1 MNPLPSSFLGA
12 VARAYADTGCDLSDY
27 CFIFPNKRAGTF
39 FLKNLSEQ
47 IGGRTVLAPEM
58 MTVGEFVTDV
68 AGRIP
73 APRIDLVFR
82 LYSIYCGIVPDAV
95 WDSEGHEG
103 EGRLDFDRFAPWAEV
118 AIADF
123 NEVEQYGVNAGDLF
137 INVRDYQGISA
148 NYLSDEQLEIMRRY
162 FGYAPSARDVA
173 KFWQTTGVGS
183 DNLDE
188 SVIRRRFVRLWEILP
203 ELFGKLLASLESE
216 GLCLQG
222 SAYRLA
228 WEAVREGGELPA
240 CRRRVVAVGFDSL
253 STTESLIFSELGS
266 RMCPDGRAYME
277 FFWDAAGP
285 VLADPKTGPGAEM
298 ARNRR
303 NFPEPAWAEPYLRA
317 AGRDTLPATIITEGS
332 PSNVAQAK
340 LAGAR
345 VRELLHE
352 EGAENISDARTAI
365 VLPDDSLLLP
375 LLYSIPDE
383 VAGINLT
390 MGYSMRYTA
399 VASFIHHLRMLHSR
413 MRTSRG
419 ETGYYFAEFKEFLGH
434 PLVHMLVG
442 SRETAEINADIDR
455 HRYYVITPG
464 MVRNYSGRLSEILSM
479 PRDKGASDIIGY
491 IDSVMV
497 TLDATLALDEEPREL
512 KAGMERSQIYLYRT
526 ALMQLQA
533 CVEKYKV
540 EMSFRTVFRMADH
553 LLSGEKIT
561 FRGEPLAGLQV
572 LGLLET
578 RCIDFDHVILLSA
591 NDPILPAKAR
601 KRSFIPDALRV
612 GYGLPLQSRSEDLYA
627 YYFWRLLSRAD
638 DVTLIYDARVGEGI
652 RSGGK
657 SRYLLQLDMLYAGH
671 IADGG
676 KVEHRNY
683 SFPLREAKP
692 NLKPIAKDAE
702 TMRRL
707 NAYTDPESGF
717 SFSASS
723 LKKYADCQV
732 KFYYES
738 VMGIGDDPEPSP
750 GIDNITIGNIVHFV
764 MQNVYLPDKREQRKY
779 LEKPREITADYIDA
793 WLNDRKR
800 LDLLMTRAIN
810 REHLHLPEDKTDTP
824 LSGSLALALPRLRRV
839 VEAMLR
845 YDRTIAP
852 FAMVGCEVPVGT
864 RWRVSDDLCVNL
876 KGYVDR
882 IDMRGDRLRIVDYKT
897 GKSYV
902 EMDNGLEDVFAGNS
916 GCKNLMQ
923 LLIYA
928 DILSE
933 RIAPAGNASGDDGVP
948 VQDIGLSIYEA
959 YRFTEGKSASGDV
972 CPTLKV
978 DVDNKTVS
986 KPVEG
991 YAELGEEFRSRFRQM
1006 LTEIYDPEIP
1016 FTATEDEDHCKY
1028 CRLSS
1033 LCGRS

>member
-1 MNPLPSSFLGA
+1 MNPLPDSFLGA
-12 VARAYADTGCDLSDY
+12 VARAYAETGCDLSDY

-47 IGGRTVLAPEM
+47 IDNRTILAPEV

-82 LYSIYCGIVPDAV
+82 LYSIYCSIVPEAV

-123 NEVEQYGVNAGDLF
+123 NEVEQYGVNAQDLF

-162 FGYAPSARDVA
+162 FGYAPSAKDVE

-183 DNLDE
+183 DNLDQ

-203 ELFGKLLASLESE
+203 ELFSKLLASLESE

-222 SAYRLA
+222 SAYRMA
-228 WEAVREGGELPA
+228 WEAVRDGGELPGN
-240 CRRRVVAVGFDSL
+240 RRRVVAVGFDNL

-266 RMCPDGRAYME
+266 RTCADGRAYME

-303 NFPEPAWAEPYLRA
+303 NFPEPDWAKEYLQA
-317 AGRDTLPATIITEGS
+317 AGRDSLPGTVITEGS

-340 LAGAR
+340 LAGER
-345 VRELLHE
+345 VRELLKE
-352 EGAENISDARTAI
+352 ESAEKISDARTAI

-383 VAGINLT
+383 VKGINLT

-399 VASFIHHLRMLHSR
+399 VASFIHHLRVLHSR

-434 PLVHMLVG
+434 PLVHMLIG
-442 SRETAEINADIDR
+442 SQKTAEINADID
-455 HRYYVITPG
+455 HHHYYVITPE
-464 MVRNYSGRLSEILSM
+464 MVHDYSGRLAEILDM
-479 PRDKGASDIIGY
+479 PQDKGALEIIKY

-497 TLDATLALDEEPREL
+497 TLDATLALGDEQRDL

-526 ALMQLQA
+526 ALMQLQD

-657 SRYLLQLDMLYAGH
+657 SRYLLQLDMLYADH

-692 NLKPIAKDAE
+692 NLKPIAKDEE

-707 NAYTDPESGF
+707 RAYTDPESGV

-750 GIDNITIGNIVHFV
+750 GIDNITMGNIVHYA
-764 MQNVYLPDKREQRKY
+764 MQNVYLPERKDQKKY
-779 LEKPREITADYIDA
+779 LEKAYEITAAYIDA
-793 WLNDRKR
+793 CLKDKGRLNR
-800 LDLLMTRAIN
+800 LMTRAIN
-810 REHLHLPEDKTDTP
+810 REHLHLPEDKLDTP
-824 LSGSLALALPRLRRV
+824 LTGSLAMALPRIRGT

-852 FAMVGCEVPVGT
+852 FALVGCEVPVGT
-864 RWRVSDDLCVNL
+864 RWKVSDDLCVNL
-876 KGYVDR
+876 KGYIDR
-882 IDMRGDRLRIVDYKT
+882 IDMRDGRYRIVDYKT

-902 EMDNGLEDVFAGNS
+902 EMEEGLSDVFAGNS

-933 RIAPAGNASGDDGVP
+933 KIAPAGSETGVGAVP

-959 YRFTEGKSASGDV
+959 YKFTGGKPASGDV
-972 CPTLKV
+972 RPSLKV
-978 DVDNKTVS
+978 AMGTKS
-986 KPVEG
+986 ALQPIG
-991 YAELGEEFRSRFRQM
+991 SYADLGEEFRLRFREM
-1006 LTEIYDPEIP
+1006 LTEIYNPEIP
-1016 FTATEDEDHCKY
+1016 FTATEDPDHCQY
-1028 CRLSS
+1028 CRLAS
-1033 LCGRS
+1033 LCGRE